1 MTLGLLIIGSAIVW
15 LLPARFRFAAWM
27 IVIMAAVVPWRA
39 PQDHPHWDRVRWIPY
54 VSPPVR
60 ARDIA
65 GNFAL
70 YVPFGL
76 LYARGRP
83 IPAVYLRALA
93 YAVLLSIGTEFTQLF
108 SHHRFPSVQDVLM
121 NVLGAVGG
129 IAIVRVSEGTKIL
142 DRNSSA

>member
-1 MTLGLLIIGSAIVW
+1 MTLGLLIIGSVIVW
-15 LLPARFRFAAWM
+15 LLPARFRLAAWM

-39 PQDHPHWDRVRWIPY
+39 PQDHPHWNRARWVPF

-70 YVPFGL
+70 YVPFGF

-83 IPAVYLRALA
+83 MPAVFLRGLA
-93 YAVLLSIGTEFTQLF
+93 YAVLLSTGTEFTQLF
-108 SHHRFPSVQDVLM
+108 SHQRFPSVQDVLM
-121 NVLGAVGG
+121 NVLGAAGG
-129 IAIVRVSEGTKIL
+129 MAIVRVSEGTRVGTMK
-142 DRNSSA
+142 RR